1 MIIKILMLPIYII
14 EIIVGILGYIGI
26 YGLMITLLLFVVF
39 GLLLPF
45 FILEDKEKV
54 DPNEK
59 IIENPINAVKY
70 TVKGTIL
77 LAAIFALLNTIIP
90 ILAIFKH

>member
-1 MIIKILMLPIYII
+1 MIVKIIMIPVYII
-14 EIIVGILGYIGI
+14 GLLGYIGI
-26 YGLMITLLLFVVF
+26 YGLMITLLIFVVF

-45 FILEDKEKV
+45 FILEDKEKIN
-54 DPNEK
+54 PKEK

-70 TVKGTIL
+70 TVKATIL